1 MKLDGIKVVDLSLFL
16 PGPQMTAMMAD
27 HGATVIKVEPL
38 AGDPSREMGP
48 FEAGQSIWFRTL
60 NRGKSSIAL
69 NLKSDS
75 ELQQLYQLIEQ
86 ADVFVEAFRPGVAK
100 RLKVDYETLSSINPR
115 LIYCSISAFG
125 QQGPLQNHPAHD
137 MAVQAYAGYMSVND
151 DQHGTPVVP
160 GVAASDMAAS
170 LTALSGVL
178 MAIIG
183 REKSGVGDY
192 LDIAMYDSLVPWCA
206 HTAGPSIVDGVPVRS
221 QQQRSLGGA
230 AFYQVYPTADGR
242 HLVIGGREEKFV
254 RNLLSALDRPD
265 LIEICIGEAGDTQK
279 PAIDF
284 LTSTFL
290 QQPLDHWI
298 EWFADKDVCFAP
310 VLDFVEAFGSEQC
323 TARSMLI
330 TGDNGEHVIGSAIKF
345 RREPAS
351 VSTVAPALNEH
362 AITNNTTLS

>member
-1 MKLDGIKVVDLSLFL
+1 MKLEGINVVDLSLFL

-27 HGATVIKVEPL
+27 HGANVIKVEPM

-48 FEAGQSIWFRTL
+48 FEAGQSVWFRTL
-60 NRGKSSIAL
+60 NRSKSSVAL
-69 NLKSDS
+69 DLKSD
-75 ELQQLYQLIEQ
+75 EGLQQLYELVEQ
-86 ADVFVEAFRPGVAK
+86 ADVFVEAFRPGVVA
-100 RLKVDYETLSSINPR
+100 RLKVDYDTLSAINPK

-125 QQGPLQNHPAHD
+125 QQGPLHHHPAHD

-151 DQHGTPVVP
+151 DHAGTPVVP

-206 HTAGPSIVDGVPVRS
+206 HTAGPSIAEGKVVKS

-230 AFYQVYPTADGR
+230 AFYQVYKTADER
-242 HLVIGGREEKFV
+242 HLVLGGREEKFV
-254 RNLLSALDRPD
+254 RNLLNELERPD
-265 LIEICIGEAGDTQK
+265 LIDCCLGEAGSAQK

-284 LTSTFL
+284 FSHTFS
-290 QQPLDHWI
+290 QHPLDYWI
-298 EWFADKDVCFAP
+298 NWFDGKDVCFAP
-310 VLDFVEAFGSEQC
+310 VLDFVEAFASEQC
-323 TARSMLI
+323 ASRAMLI
-330 TGDNGEHVIGSAIKF
+330 TGDSGEHVIGSAIKF
-345 RREPAS
+345 RNEPGS
-351 VSTVAPALNEH
+351 VSTTAPELN
-362 AITNNTTLS
+362 ADGRK